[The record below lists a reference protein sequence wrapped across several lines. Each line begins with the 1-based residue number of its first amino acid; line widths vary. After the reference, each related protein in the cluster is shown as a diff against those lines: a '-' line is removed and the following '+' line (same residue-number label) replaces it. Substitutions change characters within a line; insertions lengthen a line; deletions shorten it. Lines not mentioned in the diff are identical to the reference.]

1 MPTEPGG
8 WGLEGRVAVVTGG
21 GAGIGGATAEL
32 FARHG
37 AQVEIA
43 EIDPQRAAERER
55 VIRSAGGEV
64 RARLVDLTD
73 AGAVERWSAAL
84 LEERGA
90 VDVLVNN
97 VGHYLRARPF
107 RSSDPDHWDALYRV
121 NLHHVLLVTR
131 ALLPGMLERRRG
143 SIVNVHS
150 VEAMRGY
157 PGDPV
162 YGAFKAAVAHFTTC
176 LAVELGRKGIR
187 VNGVGPDL
195 TQTPQVDYEAAVAP
209 EQRGMW
215 ESWAPLGRVGTPDEQ
230 ARVILFLASDQS
242 SFVTGHNI
250 PVDGGSLAGGG
261 WFWSP
266 SARRFTNRPRDP

>member
-1 MPTEPGG
+1 M
-8 WGLEGRVAVVTGG
+8 TGA

-37 AQVEIA
+37 ARVEIA

-55 VIRSAGGEV
+55 LIRAAGGEA
-64 RARLVDLTD
+64 RAHVVDLTD
-73 AGAVERWSAAL
+73 ATAVERWSGAL
-84 LEERGA
+84 LKERGA

-107 RSSDPDHWDALYRV
+107 RSSGPEHWDALYRA

-131 ALLPGMLERRRG
+131 ALLPGMLERGRG

-195 TQTPQVDYEAAVAP
+195 TQTPQLDYEATVDP
-209 EQRGMW
+209 EQQKMW
-215 ESWAPLGRVGTPDEQ
+215 ESWAPLGRVGTPEEQ
-230 ARVILFLASDQS
+230 AQVILFLASDRS

-250 PVDGGSLAGGG
+250 PADGGTLAAGG